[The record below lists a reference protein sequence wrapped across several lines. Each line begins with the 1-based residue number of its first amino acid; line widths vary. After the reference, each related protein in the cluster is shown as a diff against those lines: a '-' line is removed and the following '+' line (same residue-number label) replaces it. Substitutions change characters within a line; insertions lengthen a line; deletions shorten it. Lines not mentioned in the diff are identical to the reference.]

1 MGVDTFAATNRAHF
15 IQRLAIFVSGL
26 TANIDAFMKA
36 SVDNTRIRLFRVT
49 HKTVLAA
56 FPRRRFFAVVIT
68 LDVLIEIGTVAVK
81 NRVVVGR
88 QRKIDSRRFVLSDR
102 RGMKG
107 ESGNQRQQRPAHP
120 VFFFSPISRQSFF
133 IKSMSA
139 LVRPEAM

>member
-1 MGVDTFAATNRAHF
+1 M
-15 IQRLAIFVSGL
+15 Q

-36 SVDNTRIRLFRVT
+36 SVDSTRIRLFRVT

-88 QRKIDSRRFVLSDR
+88 QRKIDNPEMIGAREFFRSRRFILSDR
-102 RGMKG
+102 REMNG
-107 ESGNQRQQRPAHP
+107 ESGDQRQQRPAHHL
-120 VFFFSPISRQSFF
+120 FFFSPISRQSFF
-133 IKSMSA
+133 INSMSA